1 MAQIKIVDPAQATGK
16 SKELLTALQNKIK
29 SVPNLAKALANS
41 PAALKA
47 WMEFD
52 SALDKGSLN
61 AKLRQEIALA
71 VGQKNGCEYC
81 VSAHTAIGKFAGLT
95 DQQILNSRQG
105 QGTSPKDTAALTF
118 ARELLEKRG
127 QVPASSIQALRD
139 QGFTDGEIAEIVA
152 HVALNI
158 FTNYFNIALDV
169 DVDFPRLALHH
180 VAWADYKAEGN
191 YECGSIRPTNKGEE
205 TRPLTRGQKQLKQT
219 HCQQKQEHKPDH

>member
-1 MAQIKIVDPAQATGK
+1 MAQIKIVDPAQATGM

-47 WMEFD
+47 WIDFEG
-52 SALDKGSLN
+52 ALAKGSLN

-81 VSAHTAIGKFAGLT
+81 VSAHTVIGKLTGLT
-95 DQQILNSRQG
+95 DQQTLSSRNG
-105 QGTSPKDTAALTF
+105 QGTSPKATAALAF

-127 QVPASSIQALRD
+127 QVPASSVLALRD
-139 QGFTDGEIAEIVA
+139 QGFTDGAIAEIVA

-158 FTNYFNIALDV
+158 FTNYFNIVLDV
-169 DVDFPRLALHH
+169 DVDFPRVALDQ
-180 VAWADYKAEGN
+180 VA
-191 YECGSIRPTNKGEE
+191 
-205 TRPLTRGQKQLKQT
+205 
-219 HCQQKQEHKPDH
+219 

>member
-1 MAQIKIVDPAQATGK
+1 MAQIKIVDPAEATGK
-16 SKELLTALQNKIK
+16 SKELLTALQNNIK

-47 WMEFD
+47 WIDFEG
-52 SALDKGSLN
+52 ALAKGSLN

-81 VSAHTAIGKFAGLT
+81 VSAHTVIGKLTGLT
-95 DQQILNSRQG
+95 DQQTLSSRNG
-105 QGTSPKDTAALTF
+105 QGTSPKATAALAF

-127 QVPASSIQALRD
+127 QVPASSVLALRD
-139 QGFTDGEIAEIVA
+139 QGFTDGAIAEIVA

-169 DVDFPRLALHH
+169 DVDFPRVALDQ
-180 VAWADYKAEGN
+180 VA
-191 YECGSIRPTNKGEE
+191 
-205 TRPLTRGQKQLKQT
+205 
-219 HCQQKQEHKPDH
+219 